1 MGYLENPRK
10 VLGKVEIVY
19 SDTDISSITNVETSS
34 DSAISHPHEVYQT
47 NLAPTVKACTLDGN
61 AIMDGTFQMM
71 DDSCITGW
79 WSGELS
85 KKDGT
90 FDTPPSLEVFFIDRP
105 IASWMIIGDSKLGQY
120 PVDFTLEY
128 KLNDT
133 VVETKEIT
141 GNTESQ
147 LKVYTNQS
155 DITSIKITITKWSKG
170 NAVVKLLKFFDML
183 AETYIGSDLQS
194 FEVNEEMG
202 SIDANYNLSSDTMTV
217 SIYNKERK
225 FNVGYLKNLLILDRK
240 VKPYIGI
247 EKNGVVE
254 YTSLGTFYSDEWKV
268 DQDGQWVKCTAVDRL
283 IRLQNKIYV
292 GYQLAYKVTLYDIA
306 YDILT
311 KSGFKDKEFIISE
324 SLKNTII
331 PSAFMP
337 KQSVWDALQ
346 EIAYTGL
353 CKVFIDRE
361 DRINIL
367 AETDE
372 PIDTNLEINPSNMF
386 SYSSNILLTEFANRI
401 AVEYCDVEISE
412 DVVEAASTWITLKAG
427 EVVEVTLDFNLD
439 IAYAEISI
447 NTENITISNFQA
459 GINACTVTLANEQDK
474 QRQGTLTVKGNA
486 IDVTYKTLTIQ
497 DDDSV
502 RDYGT
507 FEYKHPSTQLIQSS
521 TQAKKL
527 AQTLLA
533 RMKAGEG
540 VVTSVWRGS
549 PTIKVGNKYKCR
561 DQYGD
566 INDFTC
572 EYNKIT
578 FDGGLKQE
586 TRGRKVTK
594 EE

>member
-71 DDSCITGW
+71 DDSCIIGW

-120 PVDFTLEY
+120 AVDFTLEY

-247 EKNGVVE
+247 EKDGTIE

-324 SLKNTII
+324 SLKDTTI

>member
-61 AIMDGTFQMM
+61 AIMDGSFQMM

-311 KSGFKDKEFIISE
+311 KSGFKDKEFIVSE
-324 SLKNTII
+324 SLKDTTI

-459 GINACTVTLANEQDK
+459 GINACTVTLSNEQDK

>member
-90 FDTPPSLEVFFIDRP
+90 FYTPPSLEVFFIDRP

-202 SIDANYNLSSDTMTV
+202 SIDAN
-217 SIYNKERK
+217 
-225 FNVGYLKNLLILDRK
+225 
-240 VKPYIGI
+240 
-247 EKNGVVE
+247 
-254 YTSLGTFYSDEWKV
+254 
-268 DQDGQWVKCTAVDRL
+268 
-283 IRLQNKIYV
+283 
-292 GYQLAYKVTLYDIA
+292 
-306 YDILT
+306 
-311 KSGFKDKEFIISE
+311 
-324 SLKNTII
+324 
-331 PSAFMP
+331 
-337 KQSVWDALQ
+337 
-346 EIAYTGL
+346 
-353 CKVFIDRE
+353 
-361 DRINIL
+361 
-367 AETDE
+367 
-372 PIDTNLEINPSNMF
+372 
-386 SYSSNILLTEFANRI
+386 
-401 AVEYCDVEISE
+401 
-412 DVVEAASTWITLKAG
+412 
-427 EVVEVTLDFNLD
+427 
-439 IAYAEISI
+439 
-447 NTENITISNFQA
+447 
-459 GINACTVTLANEQDK
+459 
-474 QRQGTLTVKGNA
+474 
-486 IDVTYKTLTIQ
+486 
-497 DDDSV
+497 
-502 RDYGT
+502 
-507 FEYKHPSTQLIQSS
+507 
-521 TQAKKL
+521 
-527 AQTLLA
+527 
-533 RMKAGEG
+533 
-540 VVTSVWRGS
+540 
-549 PTIKVGNKYKCR
+549 
-561 DQYGD
+561 
-566 INDFTC
+566 
-572 EYNKIT
+572 
-578 FDGGLKQE
+578 
-586 TRGRKVTK
+586 
-594 EE
+594 

>member
-61 AIMDGTFQMM
+61 SIMDGTFQMM

-247 EKNGVVE
+247 EKDGTIE

-311 KSGFKDKEFIISE
+311 KSGFKDKEFIVSE
-324 SLKNTII
+324 SLKDTTI

>member
-19 SDTDISSITNVETSS
+19 SDTDISSITNVETNS

-324 SLKNTII
+324 SLKDTTI

-578 FDGGLKQE
+578 FNGGLKQE

>member
-61 AIMDGTFQMM
+61 SIMDGTFQMM

-128 KLNDT
+128 KLNGT
-133 VVETKEIT
+133 VVETKEIP

-311 KSGFKDKEFIISE
+311 KSGFKDKEFIVSE
-324 SLKNTII
+324 SLKDTTI

-447 NTENITISNFQA
+447 NSENITISNFQA

>member
-61 AIMDGTFQMM
+61 SIMDGTFQMM

-247 EKNGVVE
+247 EKDGTIE

-324 SLKNTII
+324 SLKDTTI

>member
-34 DSAISHPHEVYQT
+34 DSVISHPHEVYQT

-61 AIMDGTFQMM
+61 AIMDGSFQMM

-90 FDTPPSLEVFFIDRP
+90 FDIPPSLEVFFIDRP

-324 SLKNTII
+324 SLKDTTI

>member
-61 AIMDGTFQMM
+61 AIMDGSFQMM

-311 KSGFKDKEFIISE
+311 KSGFKDKEFIVSE
-324 SLKNTII
+324 SLKDTTI

-447 NTENITISNFQA
+447 NSENITISNFQA
-459 GINACTVTLANEQDK
+459 GINACTVTLSNEQDK

>member
-34 DSAISHPHEVYQT
+34 DSAINHPHEVYQT

-128 KLNDT
+128 KLNGT

-324 SLKNTII
+324 SLKDTTI

-367 AETDE
+367 VETDE

>member
-61 AIMDGTFQMM
+61 AIMDGSFQMM

-128 KLNDT
+128 KLNGT
-133 VVETKEIT
+133 VVETKEIP

-311 KSGFKDKEFIISE
+311 KSGFKDKEFIVSE
-324 SLKNTII
+324 SLKDTTI

-447 NTENITISNFQA
+447 NSENITISNFQA

>member
-61 AIMDGTFQMM
+61 SIMDGTFQMM

-311 KSGFKDKEFIISE
+311 KSGFKDKEFIVSE
-324 SLKNTII
+324 SLKDTTI

>member
-120 PVDFTLEY
+120 PVDFTLDY

-324 SLKNTII
+324 SLKDTTI

-367 AETDE
+367 VETDE

>member
-311 KSGFKDKEFIISE
+311 KSGFKDKEFIVSE
-324 SLKNTII
+324 SLKDTTI

-447 NTENITISNFQA
+447 NSENITISNFQA

>member
-1 MGYLENPRK
+1 MTYLNNPRR
-10 VLGKVEIVY
+10 VLGKVEIIY

-128 KLNDT
+128 KLNGT
-133 VVETKEIT
+133 VVETKEIP

-324 SLKNTII
+324 SLKDTTI

-447 NTENITISNFQA
+447 NTENITISNFKA

>member
-324 SLKNTII
+324 SLKDTTI

>member
-247 EKNGVVE
+247 EKDGTIE

-324 SLKNTII
+324 SLKDTTI

-447 NTENITISNFQA
+447 NSENITISNFQA

>member
-133 VVETKEIT
+133 VVETKEII

-170 NAVVKLLKFFDML
+170 KAVVKLLKFFDML

-292 GYQLAYKVTLYDIA
+292 GYQLAYTVTLYDIA

-324 SLKNTII
+324 SLKDTTI

-447 NTENITISNFQA
+447 NSENITISNFQA

>member
-61 AIMDGTFQMM
+61 SIMDGTFQMM

-133 VVETKEIT
+133 VVETKEIP

-247 EKNGVVE
+247 EKDGTIE

-311 KSGFKDKEFIISE
+311 KSGFKDKEFIVSE
-324 SLKNTII
+324 SLKDTTI

>member
-120 PVDFTLEY
+120 PVDFKLEY

-324 SLKNTII
+324 SLKDTTI

-447 NTENITISNFQA
+447 NSENITISNFQA

>member
-61 AIMDGTFQMM
+61 AIMDGSFQMM

-128 KLNDT
+128 KLNGT
-133 VVETKEIT
+133 VVETKEIP

-247 EKNGVVE
+247 EKDGTIE

-311 KSGFKDKEFIISE
+311 KSGFKDKEFIVSE
-324 SLKNTII
+324 SLKDTTI

>member
-34 DSAISHPHEVYQT
+34 DSVISHPHEVYQT

-324 SLKNTII
+324 SLKDTTI

-447 NTENITISNFQA
+447 NSENITISNFQA

>member
-61 AIMDGTFQMM
+61 AIMDGSFQMM

-128 KLNDT
+128 KLNGT

-324 SLKNTII
+324 SLKDTTI

-346 EIAYTGL
+346 ELAYTGL
-353 CKVFIDRE
+353 CKVFIERE

-367 AETDE
+367 VETDE

>member
-128 KLNDT
+128 KLNGT

-324 SLKNTII
+324 SLKDTTI

>member
-61 AIMDGTFQMM
+61 SIMDGTFQMM

-128 KLNDT
+128 KLNGT
-133 VVETKEIT
+133 VVETKEIP

-311 KSGFKDKEFIISE
+311 KSGFKDKEFIVSE
-324 SLKNTII
+324 SLKDTTI

>member
-61 AIMDGTFQMM
+61 AIMDGSFQMM

-324 SLKNTII
+324 SLKDTTI

-459 GINACTVTLANEQDK
+459 GINACTVTLSNEQDK

>member
-61 AIMDGTFQMM
+61 SIMDGTFQMM

-128 KLNDT
+128 KLNGT
-133 VVETKEIT
+133 VVETKEIP

-247 EKNGVVE
+247 EKDGTIE

-311 KSGFKDKEFIISE
+311 KSGFKDKEFIVSE
-324 SLKNTII
+324 SLKDTTI

>member
-128 KLNDT
+128 KLNGT
-133 VVETKEIT
+133 VVETKEIP

-247 EKNGVVE
+247 EKDGTIE

-324 SLKNTII
+324 SLKDTTI

-447 NTENITISNFQA
+447 NSENITISNFQA

>member
-128 KLNDT
+128 KLNGT
-133 VVETKEIT
+133 VVETKEIP

-324 SLKNTII
+324 SLKDTTI

-447 NTENITISNFQA
+447 NSENITISNFQA

>member
-1 MGYLENPRK
+1 
-10 VLGKVEIVY
+10 
-19 SDTDISSITNVETSS
+19 
-34 DSAISHPHEVYQT
+34 
-47 NLAPTVKACTLDGN
+47 
-61 AIMDGTFQMM
+61 M
-71 DDSCITGW
+71 DDNW
-79 WSGELS
+79 
-85 KKDGT
+85 
-90 FDTPPSLEVFFIDRP
+90 
-105 IASWMIIGDSKLGQY
+105 DSKLGQY
-120 PVDFTLEY
+120 PVDFTLDY

-324 SLKNTII
+324 SLKDTTI

>member
-133 VVETKEIT
+133 VVEIKEIT

-324 SLKNTII
+324 SLKDTTI

-447 NTENITISNFQA
+447 NSENITISNFQA

>member
-1 MGYLENPRK
+1 MGYLNNPRK
-10 VLGKVEIVY
+10 VIGKVEIIY
-19 SDTDISSITNVETSS
+19 SDTDISSITNIETSS
-34 DSAISHPHEVYQT
+34 ESEISHPHEVYQT
-47 NLAPTVKACTLDGN
+47 NLSPTAKACTLDGN
-61 AIMDGTFQMM
+61 STMDGTFQMI
-71 DDSCITGW
+71 DDTCILGW

-85 KKDGT
+85 NSDGT
-90 FDTPPSLEVFFIDRP
+90 FTNPPSLEVFFIDRP
-105 IASWMIIGDSKLGQY
+105 VSSWMIIGDSKLGQY
-120 PVDFTLEY
+120 PVNFTIDY
-128 KLNDT
+128 KLND
-133 VVETKEIT
+133 EIVAT
-141 GNTESQ
+141 DTYSGNTSVQ
-147 LKVYTNQS
+147 RKIYTTIT
-155 DITSIKITITKWSKG
+155 DVTSIKITITKWSKP
-170 NAVVKLLKFFDML
+170 NAVAKIIKFFDML
-183 AETYIGSDLQS
+183 AETYEESDLQS

-217 SIYNKERK
+217 SIYNKDRK

-247 EKNGVVE
+247 EKDGTIE

-292 GYQLAYKVTLYDIA
+292 GYPLNYEVTLYDIA

-311 KSGFKDKEFIISE
+311 KSGFKTTEFVISDKLSQ
-324 SLKNTII
+324 SII

-346 EIAYTGL
+346 EIAYSGL

-361 DRINIL
+361 DKINIL

-372 PIDTNLEINPSNMF
+372 PTDTGLEINPSNMF

-401 AVEYCDVEISE
+401 AVEYCDVELSE
-412 DVVEAASTWITLKAG
+412 DLVEAASTWITLKAG
-427 EVVEVTLDFNLD
+427 EQIEVTLDYSLD
-439 IAYAEISI
+439 IADAEISI
-447 NTENITISNFQA
+447 NTSNITISDFKS
-459 GINACTVTLANEQDK
+459 GINACTVTLTNEQDV
-474 QRQGTLTVKGNA
+474 QRQGTLTVKGYA
-486 IDVTYKTLTIQ
+486 IDVAYKTLTIQ

-540 VVTSVWRGS
+540 VVTTVWRGS
-549 PTIKVGNKYKCR
+549 PNIKVGDKYTCK
-561 DQYGD
+561 DKFGD
-566 INDFTC
+566 INEFTC

>member
-61 AIMDGTFQMM
+61 SIMDGTFQMM

-170 NAVVKLLKFFDML
+170 NVVVKLLKFFDML

-324 SLKNTII
+324 SLKDTTI

-447 NTENITISNFQA
+447 NTENISISNFQA

>member
-61 AIMDGTFQMM
+61 SIMDGTFQMM

-120 PVDFTLEY
+120 PVDFKLEY

-311 KSGFKDKEFIISE
+311 KSGFKDKEFIVSE
-324 SLKNTII
+324 SLKDTTI

>member
-1 MGYLENPRK
+1 
-10 VLGKVEIVY
+10 
-19 SDTDISSITNVETSS
+19 
-34 DSAISHPHEVYQT
+34 
-47 NLAPTVKACTLDGN
+47 
-61 AIMDGTFQMM
+61 
-71 DDSCITGW
+71 
-79 WSGELS
+79 
-85 KKDGT
+85 
-90 FDTPPSLEVFFIDRP
+90 
-105 IASWMIIGDSKLGQY
+105 
-120 PVDFTLEY
+120 
-128 KLNDT
+128 
-133 VVETKEIT
+133 
-141 GNTESQ
+141 
-147 LKVYTNQS
+147 
-155 DITSIKITITKWSKG
+155 
-170 NAVVKLLKFFDML
+170 ML

-324 SLKNTII
+324 SLKDTTI

-447 NTENITISNFQA
+447 NSENITISNFQA

>member
-247 EKNGVVE
+247 EKDGTIE

-311 KSGFKDKEFIISE
+311 KSGFKDKEFIVSE
-324 SLKNTII
+324 SLKDTTI

>member
-61 AIMDGTFQMM
+61 AIMDGSFQMM

-128 KLNDT
+128 KLNGT
-133 VVETKEIT
+133 VVETKEIP

-324 SLKNTII
+324 SLKDTTI